1 MDRQD
6 EVAEAEAEV
15 AMVTEEVVLH
25 TNLSGLTS
33 MSLILFISDVDVFVA
48 ASNVEQYVLS

>member
-6 EVAEAEAEV
+6 EVAVAEAEV

>member
-1 MDRQD
+1 VDRQD
-6 EVAEAEAEV
+6 EVAVAEAEV